1 MTPTFHYCSSL
12 ETVVFAGKGNI
23 RCREGQ
29 EMTADGQVSDTFVD
43 EGNEHA
49 ARVQASSYS
58 CK

>member
-1 MTPTFHYCSSL
+1 
-12 ETVVFAGKGNI
+12 
-23 RCREGQ
+23 
-29 EMTADGQVSDTFVD
+29 MTADGQVSDTFVD